1 MHENIPEWGDRDRLQ
16 RNEALEANLKA
27 EYKIKGKE
35 GIWPFLYRDHDRK
48 IRLLEDYYK
57 NIISF
62 HCSTEQGKVNMRRDK
77 YEILEETRARY
88 EEFTGRTIDL
98 CDLGKHLEGSE

>member
-35 GIWPFLYRDHDRK
+35 GIWPFLYRDYDRK
-48 IRLLEDYYK
+48 IRLLEESYYGK
-57 NIISF
+57 KPSIDNGV
-62 HCSTEQGKVNMRRDK
+62 EQRRAR

-98 CDLGKHLEGSE
+98 CDLGRHLEGSE